1 MWQVKD
7 LLRTETN
14 INEQTRDKFAFLNSC
29 QKNRRSKKQTDKF
42 ANEVNSTGSFL
53 SDLSVTHSE
62 DDLLDVPQAQPTKW
76 RKHRPS
82 YTADNGGSFIGAKR
96 SRISVDGKR
105 KSNRN
110 NNCPST
116 FSLVIHCLF
125 SDQNQDMIIG
135 ANDKIVASTRVSIP
149 QGNGPITAE
158 SIIEAIPSNNCE
170 NRSPNKQSHKKES
183 FTPTAPHHIEANF
196 SEVVAPEMP
205 FKSVAGST
213 GRQHKFA
220 SRTFLKSD
228 SCQHCQKK

>member
-62 DDLLDVPQAQPTKW
+62 DDLLDAPKAQPNKW

-96 SRISVDGKR
+96 SRISMDGKR
-105 KSNRN
+105 RNSNRN
-110 NNCPST
+110 HNRPLT
-116 FSLVIHCLF
+116 FSLVMALYIF
-125 SDQNQDMIIG
+125 RPKS
-135 ANDKIVASTRVSIP
+135 R
-149 QGNGPITAE
+149 NGYR
-158 SIIEAIPSNNCE
+158 C
-170 NRSPNKQSHKKES
+170 K
-183 FTPTAPHHIEANF
+183 
-196 SEVVAPEMP
+196 
-205 FKSVAGST
+205 
-213 GRQHKFA
+213 
-220 SRTFLKSD
+220 
-228 SCQHCQKK
+228 